1 MECNRGTRMN
11 KEILIELYR
20 SKDRKRKMLLNEL
33 YHKQIHLKLSQT
45 FIANMINRDL
55 GVENLIQADDIRYCK
70 FYFKN
75 EIESPIQ
82 DIKQEKKITNHIQ
95 NIPRHFEKIEISN
108 DSTVDWDVAEEVTY
122 EEFIPQLKHKQK

>member
-1 MECNRGTRMN
+1 MN

-20 SKDRKRKMLLNEL
+20 SKDRKRKMVLNEL
-33 YHKQIHLKLSQT
+33 YHKQIHLKLSQI

-75 EIESPIQ
+75 ELKPPTQE
-82 DIKQEKKITNHIQ
+82 IKQEKKITNHTQ